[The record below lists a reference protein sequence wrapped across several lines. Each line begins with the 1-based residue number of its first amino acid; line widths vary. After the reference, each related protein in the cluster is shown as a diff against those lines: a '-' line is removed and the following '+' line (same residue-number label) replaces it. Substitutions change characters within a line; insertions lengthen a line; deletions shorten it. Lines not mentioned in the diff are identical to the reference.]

1 MSENQTVLS
10 KNRTDARVYPRNLTG
25 PLKEALEESPVVT
38 IVGARQVGKSTL
50 VKELIRGGHRA
61 EYVTFDDRATREFAA
76 AEPRAF
82 LERFDTNV
90 ALDEIQLV
98 PDLMPAIKIS
108 VDNDRRPGRFLL
120 TGSANVL
127 TIPRVAESL
136 AGRME
141 LHTLW
146 PLSQGEL
153 ERRRETFVDWIFD
166 AKDPRFS
173 EPKAIRDEV
182 IARVLVGGYPEVV
195 TRSPRARTRW
205 FRSYVDTVIQR
216 TAREI
221 SEIERAAELPRILGV
236 LAGRPAS
243 ILNRAE
249 LSRVL
254 GINAKTLERY
264 ITLLGQIFLVRLIPA
279 WQQNIGKRLTKHP
292 KVLLDDTGLLGF
304 LAGISADRFRID
316 STLAGGVLENFVG
329 IELLKQIGWS
339 THVPGLFHFH
349 SHDGAEVD
357 FVLERRD
364 GSLVGI
370 EVKAGATIDSRDFK
384 GLAALLAAR
393 PKKLVR
399 GVVLYT
405 GSTTVSHGPG
415 LLALPIS
422 ALWRR

>member
-1 MSENQTVLS
+1 MLS
-10 KNRTDARVYPRNLTG
+10 KNQTNTRVYPRNLTG
-25 PLKEALEESPVVT
+25 PVQNALADSPVVT

-50 VKELIRGGHRA
+50 VKELIRAGHRA
-61 EYVTFDDRATREFAA
+61 EYVTFDDRATRELAA

-98 PDLMPAIKIS
+98 PDLLPAIKIS

-127 TIPRVAESL
+127 TIPGVSESL

-153 ERRRETFVDWIFD
+153 ERRRETFVDSIFD
-166 AKDPRFS
+166 SKDPTFR
-173 EPKAIRDEV
+173 EPAPTREEV
-182 IARVLVGGYPEVV
+182 IERVLVGGYPEVIS
-195 TRSPRARTRW
+195 RSQRARTRW
-205 FRSYVDTVIQR
+205 FRSYVETVVQR

-221 SEIERAAELPRILGV
+221 SEIERAAELPRILGA

-254 GINAKTLERY
+254 AINAKTLERY
-264 ITLLGQIFLVRLIPA
+264 LTLLGQIFLVRLIPA

-304 LAGISADRFRID
+304 LSGISADRFRLD
-316 STLAGGVLENFVG
+316 PTLAGGVLENFVG

-339 THVPGLFHFH
+339 TEVPGLFHFH
-349 SHDGAEVD
+349 SHDGGEVD

-370 EVKAGATIDSRDFK
+370 EVKAGPTVDSADFK
-384 GLAALLAAR
+384 GLASLLAAR
-393 PKKLVR
+393 PKKLVK

-405 GSTTVSHGPG
+405 GTATVRHGPG
-415 LLALPIS
+415 LLALPMG
-422 ALWRR
+422 ALWRV